1 MKRVRSDSQDT
12 YDDNDL
18 GVVAK
23 LAKLKNRIF
32 SVFTKKEKD
41 GDRLVNSR
49 NRSYADL
56 NDNDEGEGMSTP
68 TTKGFSFQRSQ
79 SPITARQLED
89 YYNSLRKENEALAD
103 SLNNSAV
110 GTKGDWTNAESTN
123 IDYNENQDDGQ
134 KSKSTSEDHLGNN
147 KNDDNDNN
155 NEKDTN
161 HGDIIL
167 IEDEGD
173 KSSTDF
179 NDGMSIDEAEQFGM
193 TPLYSQP
200 DPLERAN
207 LVQLKKMMELEKYRR
222 YRLSYMR
229 EHTRHL
235 NRHANKSGKNV
246 SNSKQFFKLAKKI
259 DVKNLPIERRNK
271 TGTFG
276 ISLLDTVNDKDDE
289 DECNDANSSL
299 VKPLD
304 SDPAKKLRFTKESQ
318 EDPAANFQISSKTRS
333 FKESKDEKKEEEE
346 GAPDVVH
353 SKAAPIPSF
362 TIPTKPTTSVQGD
375 ANANAEPSVGF
386 KFSAPKVAE
395 QAVAEKKEDSKPTL
409 SFGLPKNDVTK
420 PLFSFGGSAKPKE
433 LSKPTFT
440 SASEKPIIEDIP
452 DEDGL
457 NNASMNVKSKSMTP
471 VPKFQF
477 KKEDS
482 DKPAVS
488 QSESVKVPSL
498 FGSSAL
504 TDKPLFGAP
513 SSEKKE
519 DKPAFSFGTPASKT
533 SLSLS
538 KPSSDESKDTTAKPA
553 FSFGTASTK
562 PALNFGFGSGS
573 KPDAKTEDSKV
584 PALNFGTGANCDDDE
599 KPEKDFAE
607 PATKRKAPGGGFG
620 SNTAVT
626 GGLTFGKPAA
636 GSDVVSKDDKPVM
649 PTFNFGGAGAALAA
663 PVAPLFGDAK
673 KEEEKPEEEKA
684 ALFTFGSNNPV
695 PALNIGSGAST
706 PTTATSAAAG
716 TEIKTQPSLLFGSK
730 PMTATSNATS
740 ADTKSTPAP
749 AFNFGAN
756 ATTGSLKLPG
766 ASTSNGPAASGF
778 NFSGSANATSGNNTL
793 SESASK
799 PSSTFKFG
807 AASDPSATNGSV
819 LGGFGSTANGNQTTN
834 NSSPGFTFGTAS
846 NTTAAP
852 NAPTGATA
860 SNAGGGNTQEGK
872 LFSFS
877 SSKFP
882 PLNAAA
888 KPVGFGGM
896 APGATNGFSFG
907 TANVNNNASSA
918 PSLAGGF
925 GMNNS
930 NSNSGFGANNNANS
944 GFGSNNN
951 ANNGFGIN
959 NGSAGSAFG
968 LNNGNAAGGFG
979 MNNNNMGAIAASA
992 PAASGF
998 NFGSNTNSATTSNA
1012 NSRSGTPN
1020 FNFTGQSTSADPAAI
1035 FGSGA
1040 PNTGMGMGMGM
1051 GNQPGVPG
1059 RKKAYPRSMRRR

>member
-12 YDDNDL
+12 HDDNDL

-49 NRSYADL
+49 SASNRSYADL
-56 NDNDEGEGMSTP
+56 NDNDEGEGTSTP
-68 TTKGFSFQRSQ
+68 TNKGFSFQRSQ

-134 KSKSTSEDHLGNN
+134 KSKSTSEDHVGNT

-167 IEDEGD
+167 IDDEGD

-222 YRLSYMR
+222 YRLSYLR

-271 TGTFG
+271 SGTFG
-276 ISLLDTVNDKDDE
+276 ISLLDTVTDKDDE
-289 DECNDANSSL
+289 DEYNDANSSL

-333 FKESKDEKKEEEE
+333 FKESKDEKKEEE
-346 GAPDVVH
+346 GAPDVVP
-353 SKAAPIPSF
+353 SKVAPIPSLS
-362 TIPTKPTTSVQGD
+362 IPTKPITSVQDD
-375 ANANAEPSVGF
+375 ANANAEPSIGF

-395 QAVAEKKEDSKPTL
+395 QAVSEKKEESKPTL

-420 PLFSFGGSAKPKE
+420 PSFSFDGSAKPKE

-440 SASEKPIIEDIP
+440 SASEKPIIENIP

-457 NNASMNVKSKSMTP
+457 NDASMNVKSKSMTP

-498 FGSSAL
+498 FGSSAP

-538 KPSSDESKDTTAKPA
+538 KPSSDESKDTAAKPA
-553 FSFGTASTK
+553 FSFGTASK
-562 PALNFGFGSGS
+562 NPALNFGFGSGS
-573 KPDAKTEDSKV
+573 EPNSKKEESKV
-584 PALNFGTGANCDDDE
+584 PALDFGTGANCDDDE
-599 KPEKDFAE
+599 KPEKEFAE

-626 GGLTFGKPAA
+626 GGLIFGKPAA
-636 GSDVVSKDDKPVM
+636 GGDVVSKDEKPVM
-649 PTFNFGGAGAALAA
+649 PAFNFGG
-663 PVAPLFGDAK
+663 AK
-673 KEEEKPEEEKA
+673 KEEEKPEEKKA

-716 TEIKTQPSLLFGSK
+716 TEIKAQPPLLFGSQ
-730 PMTATSNATS
+730 PMPATSNAIS

-778 NFSGSANATSGNNTL
+778 NFSGTANATSGNNTP

-807 AASDPSATNGSV
+807 AASNPSALS
-819 LGGFGSTANGNQTTN
+819 GFGSTANGNQATN
-834 NSSPGFTFGTAS
+834 NSSPGFTFGTAG
-846 NTTAAP
+846 NNTAAP
-852 NAPTGATA
+852 NASTDATA
-860 SNAGGGNTQEGK
+860 PNAGSGNTQAGK

-888 KPVGFGGM
+888 KPAGFGGM

-930 NSNSGFGANNNANS
+930 NANS

-951 ANNGFGIN
+951 ANSGFGSKNNANSGFGIN
-959 NGSAGSAFG
+959 NGSAGGAFG
-968 LNNGNAAGGFG
+968 LNNGNADGGFG
-979 MNNNNMGAIAASA
+979 MNNNNMGAMAASA
-992 PAASGF
+992 PAMSGF

-1040 PNTGMGMGMGM
+1040 PNTGMGMGMG
-1051 GNQPGVPG
+1051 NQPGVPG